1 MAVTYNPRVTSTEP
15 RVRISPLGGVGE
27 VGKNSTLFDFD
38 GDMVLVDAGVKFP
51 EAELHGIDLVVPD
64 YGYVAEHLDGLL
76 GILFTHGHEDHIGGL
91 PYLIMQLDPHDPIPI
106 YGTPLTL
113 GLISVKLREHG
124 MLGRVEQHP
133 IREGERARL
142 GPFEVEPI
150 AVNHS
155 IPDAVGL
162 VIRTP
167 AGTVFHTGDFKFD
180 PTPTEGKT
188 TDNERLRALGDEGVL
203 VLLSD
208 CVRVEQPGWTP
219 SEAGVREAL
228 EQLIATAPGR
238 VLVTTFA
245 SNIGRLRE
253 VVRSAH
259 KLGRRTGIVGRSMEE
274 NLRVAKELGHMKV
287 PEGSLVDLREIGE
300 LPPNKVVLLSTG
312 SQGEPTSVLSRIA
325 RGDHPLVKIQ
335 PEDTVI
341 FSASPVPGNEESVA
355 RSIDNLFRRGAR
367 VIYQVIDPR
376 VHVSGHASREELKHL
391 VNLVRPQY
399 LVPVHGE
406 HRMLWLLRELAAE
419 CGVPRERT
427 FLTEIG
433 DVVSFG
439 ADGASYES
447 RIPSGSMLVDGLTI
461 GEVTNVVLRDRRRL
475 AADGVLFV
483 SVTLDRETAE
493 LLSGPDFVSRGF
505 VDPGDSA
512 DLYDEA
518 RERVEKALLGGDPG
532 RQPDVGYLAGKVR
545 DVLNSFIYE
554 RTHRRPMIL
563 PVVTE
568 V

>member
-1 MAVTYNPRVTSTEP
+1 MTREA

-27 VGKNSTLFDFD
+27 VGKNSTLVELAEE
-38 GDMVLVDAGVKFP
+38 MLIVDAGVKFP
-51 EAELHGIDLVVPD
+51 ETELHGVDLVVCD
-64 YGYVAEHLDGLL
+64 YSYIADRLDSLV
-76 GILFTHGHEDHIGGL
+76 GIVFTHGHEDHIGGL

-113 GLISVKLREHG
+113 GLISVKLKEHG
-124 MLGRVEQHP
+124 LLGRVIQYA
-133 IREGERARL
+133 IRDGQRSRL
-142 GPFEVEPI
+142 GPFEIEPI

-167 AGTVFHTGDFKFD
+167 AGVLFHTGDFKFD
-180 PTPTEGKT
+180 PTPVEGRT
-188 TDNERLRALGDEGVL
+188 TDNERLRQLGDEGVL
-203 VLLSD
+203 ALLSD
-208 CVRVEQPGWTP
+208 CVRVEQPGWTA
-219 SEAGVREAL
+219 SELGVREAL
-228 EQLIATAPGR
+228 EQLIGLAPGR

-259 KLGRRTGIVGRSMEE
+259 KLGRKTSIVGRSMEE
-274 NLRVAKELGHMKV
+274 NLRVARDLGFMNV
-287 PEGSLVDLREIGE
+287 PEGSLVDLRDLND
-300 LPPNKVVLLSTG
+300 LPPEKVVLLSTG

-335 PEDTVI
+335 PNDTVI

-367 VIYQVIDPR
+367 VIYQMIDPR

-391 VNLVRPQY
+391 LDLVRPKY
-399 LVPVHGE
+399 LVPLHGE
-406 HRMLWLLRELAAE
+406 HRMLWLFRELAAE
-419 CGVPRERT
+419 CGLPRENV

-433 DVVSFG
+433 DVVVFG
-439 ADGASYES
+439 EAGAQREEPIS
-447 RIPSGSMLVDGLTI
+447 SGSVLVDGLTI

-475 AADGVLFV
+475 AADGVVFV
-483 SVTLDRETAE
+483 SVTLDRETGE

-505 VDPGDSA
+505 LQLSSEETDG
-512 DLYDEA
+512 LFEEA
-518 RERVEKALLGGDPG
+518 RERVCEALEGDQR
-532 RQPDVGYLAGKVR
+532 RQPDVNYLVGKVR
-545 DVLNSFIYE
+545 DTLNSFVYE
-554 RTHRRPMIL
+554 RTRRRPMIL
-563 PVVTE
+563 PLVTE

>member
-1 MAVTYNPRVTSTEP
+1 MAGRTQARIRV
-15 RVRISPLGGVGE
+15 SPLGGVGE
-27 VGKNSTLFDFD
+27 VGKNSTLIEY
-38 GDMVLVDAGVKFP
+38 GDDLILVDAGVKFP
-51 EAELHGIDLVVPD
+51 ETELHGVDLVVCD
-64 YGYVAEHLDGLL
+64 YTYLAERLESLI
-76 GILFTHGHEDHIGGL
+76 GIVFTHGHEDHIGGL

-113 GLISVKLREHG
+113 GLISVKLKEHG
-124 MLGRVEQHP
+124 MLGRVIQYA
-133 IREGERARL
+133 IREGQQARL
-142 GPFEVEPI
+142 GPFEIEPI

-180 PTPTEGKT
+180 PTPVEGRT
-188 TDNERLRALGDEGVL
+188 TDNDRLRTLGDQGVL

-208 CVRVEQPGWTP
+208 CVRVEQGGWTA
-219 SEAGVREAL
+219 SESGVRDAL
-228 EQLIATAPGR
+228 EQLIGKAPGR

-259 KLGRRTGIVGRSMEE
+259 KLGRKTAVVGRSMEE
-274 NLRVAKELGHMKV
+274 NLRVARELGFMDI
-287 PEGSLVDLREIGE
+287 PEGSLLELREMND
-300 LPPNKVVLLSTG
+300 LPADKIVLLSTG

-335 PEDTVI
+335 PNDTVI

-355 RSIDNLFRRGAR
+355 RAIDNLFRRGAR
-367 VIYQVIDPR
+367 VIYQMIDPR

-391 VNLVRPQY
+391 LDLVRPRY
-399 LVPVHGE
+399 LVPLHGE
-406 HRMLWLLRELAAE
+406 HRMLWLFRELAAE
-419 CGVPRERT
+419 SGMPRENV
-427 FLTEIG
+427 FITEIG
-433 DVVSFG
+433 DVVGFWG
-439 ADGASYES
+439 DGAEREEPIS
-447 RIPSGSMLVDGLTI
+447 SGSVLVDGLTI

-483 SVTLDRETAE
+483 SVTLDRETGE

-505 VDPGDSA
+505 LQVDSDDEG
-512 DLYDEA
+512 LFEEA
-518 RERVEKALLGGDPG
+518 RERVAAALEGDE
-532 RQPDVGYLAGKVR
+532 RRRPDVGYLVGKVR
-545 DVLNSFIYE
+545 DTLNSFVYE
-554 RTHRRPMIL
+554 RTRRRPMIL

>member
-1 MAVTYNPRVTSTEP
+1 MTSEAL
-15 RVRISPLGGVGE
+15 RISPLGGVGE
-27 VGKNSTLFDFD
+27 VGKNSTLVEF
-38 GDMVLVDAGVKFP
+38 GDDMIIVDAGVKFP
-51 EAELHGIDLVVPD
+51 EAELHGVDLVVCD
-64 YGYVAEHLDGLL
+64 YTYVAERLDRLL
-76 GILFTHGHEDHIGGL
+76 GIVFTHGHEDHIGGL
-91 PYLIMQLDPHDPIPI
+91 PYLIMQLDPHEPIPI

-124 MLGRVEQHP
+124 MLGRVTQMA
-133 IREGERARL
+133 IREGLRARL
-142 GPFEVEPI
+142 GPFEVEPV

-167 AGTVFHTGDFKFD
+167 AGVLFHTGDFKFD
-180 PTPTEGKT
+180 PTPVQGRT
-188 TDNERLRALGDEGVL
+188 TDNERLRQLGDEGVL

-208 CVRVEQPGWTP
+208 CVRVEQPGWTA

-228 EQLIATAPGR
+228 EQLIGAAPGR

-245 SNIGRLRE
+245 SNIGRLCE

-259 KLGRRTGIVGRSMEE
+259 KLGRKAAVVGRSMEE
-274 NLRVAKELGHMKV
+274 NLRVARELGFLQV
-287 PEGSLVDLREIGE
+287 PEGSLVDLREING
-300 LPPNKVVLLSTG
+300 LPPDKIVLLSTG

-335 PEDTVI
+335 PNDTVI

-367 VIYQVIDPR
+367 VIYQMIDPR
-376 VHVSGHASREELKHL
+376 VHVSGHASREELRHL
-391 VNLVRPQY
+391 LDLVRPRY
-399 LVPVHGE
+399 LVPLHGE
-406 HRMLWLLRELAAE
+406 HRMLWLLRELAVE
-419 CGVPRERT
+419 SGMPRQNV

-433 DVVSFG
+433 DVVAFSAEG
-439 ADGASYES
+439 AQRGE
-447 RIPSGSMLVDGLTI
+447 RIQSGSVLVDGLTI

-483 SVTLDRETAE
+483 SVTLDRETGE

-505 VDPGDSA
+505 LQIDSEET
-512 DLYDEA
+512 DGLFEEA
-518 RERVEKALLGGDPG
+518 RERVAAALEGDTA
-532 RQPDVGYLAGKVR
+532 RQPDVGYLVGKVR
-545 DVLNSFIYE
+545 DTLNSFVYE
-554 RTHRRPMIL
+554 RTRRRPMIL
-563 PVVTE
+563 PLVTE

>member
-1 MAVTYNPRVTSTEP
+1 MAIES
-15 RVRISPLGGVGE
+15 RVRVSPLGGVGE
-27 VGKNSTLFDFD
+27 VGKNSTLIEF
-38 GDMVLVDAGVKFP
+38 GEDMLIVDAGVKFP
-51 EAELHGIDLVVPD
+51 EAELHGVDLVVCD
-64 YGYVAEHLDGLL
+64 YAYVGTRLDSLL

-91 PYLIMQLDPHDPIPI
+91 PYLLMQLDPHDPIPI

-113 GLISVKLREHG
+113 GLISVKLKEHG
-124 MLGRVEQHP
+124 MLGRVVQYA
-133 IREGERARL
+133 IREGQRARL
-142 GPFEVEPI
+142 GPFDIEPI
-150 AVNHS
+150 SVNHS

-180 PTPTEGKT
+180 PTPIEGKT
-188 TDNERLRALGDEGVL
+188 TDNERLRALGNEGVL

-208 CVRVEQPGWTP
+208 CVRVEQPGWTA
-219 SEAGVREAL
+219 SEWGVREAL
-228 EQLIATAPGR
+228 EQLIDKAPGR

-259 KLGRRTGIVGRSMEE
+259 KLGRKTAIVGRSMEE
-274 NLRVAKELGHMKV
+274 NLRVARELGFMDI
-287 PEGSLVDLREIGE
+287 PDGSLVDLREIND
-300 LPPNKVVLLSTG
+300 LPPEKVVLLSTG

-335 PEDTVI
+335 VNDTVI

-367 VIYQVIDPR
+367 VIYQMIDPR
-376 VHVSGHASREELKHL
+376 IHVSGHASREELKHL
-391 VNLVRPQY
+391 LELVRPRY
-399 LVPVHGE
+399 LVPLHGE
-406 HRMLWLLRELAAE
+406 HRMLWLFRELAVE
-419 CGVPRERT
+419 SGMPRENV

-433 DVVSFG
+433 DVVGFG
-439 ADGASYES
+439 ADGAQREEPIS
-447 RIPSGSMLVDGLTI
+447 SGSMLVDGLTI

-483 SVTLDRETAE
+483 SVTLDRETGE

-505 VDPGDSA
+505 LQHDSEDA
-512 DLYDEA
+512 DDLFDEA
-518 RERVEKALLGGDPG
+518 RERVTSALAGDD
-532 RQPDVGYLAGKVR
+532 RRRPDVGYLVGKVR
-545 DVLNSFIYE
+545 DTLNSFVYE
-554 RTHRRPMIL
+554 RTRRRPMIL

>member
-1 MAVTYNPRVTSTEP
+1 MATRTEAHIRV
-15 RVRISPLGGVGE
+15 SPLGGVGE
-27 VGKNSTLFDFD
+27 VGKNSTLIEFGDDFI
-38 GDMVLVDAGVKFP
+38 LVDAGVKFP
-51 EAELHGIDLVVPD
+51 ETELHGVDLVVCD
-64 YGYVAEHLDGLL
+64 YGYVAERLDSLV
-76 GILFTHGHEDHIGGL
+76 GIVFTHGHEDHIGGL
-91 PYLIMQLDPHDPIPI
+91 PYLIMQIDPHDPIPI

-113 GLISVKLREHG
+113 GLISVKLKEHG
-124 MLGRVEQHP
+124 MLGRVIQYG
-133 IREGERARL
+133 IQEGQQARL

-167 AGTVFHTGDFKFD
+167 AGIVFHTGDFKFD
-180 PTPTEGKT
+180 PTPVEGRT
-188 TDNERLRALGDEGVL
+188 TDTDRLRQLGDQGVL

-208 CVRVEQPGWTP
+208 CVRIEQSGWTA
-219 SEAGVREAL
+219 SEAGVRDAL
-228 EQLIATAPGR
+228 EQLIGKAPGR

-253 VVRSAH
+253 VVRSAN
-259 KLGRRTGIVGRSMEE
+259 KLGRKTAVVGRSMEE
-274 NLRVAKELGHMKV
+274 NLRVARELGFMDI
-287 PEGSLVDLREIGE
+287 PDGSLLELREINE
-300 LPPNKVVLLSTG
+300 LPANKVVLLSTG

-335 PEDTVI
+335 PNDTVI

-367 VIYQVIDPR
+367 VIYQMIDPR

-391 VNLVRPQY
+391 LDLIRPRY
-399 LVPVHGE
+399 LVPLHGE
-406 HRMLWLLRELAAE
+406 HRMLWLFRELAAE
-419 CGVPRERT
+419 TGLPRENV

-433 DVVSFG
+433 DVVGFW
-439 ADGASYES
+439 ADRAELEEPV
-447 RIPSGSMLVDGLTI
+447 PSGSVLVDGLTI

-483 SVTLDRETAE
+483 SVTLDRETGE

-505 VDPGDSA
+505 LQVDAA
-512 DLYDEA
+512 DEGLFEEA
-518 RERVEKALLGGDPG
+518 RERVAAALEGDE
-532 RQPDVGYLAGKVR
+532 RRRPDVGYLVGKVR
-545 DVLNSFIYE
+545 DTLNSFVYE
-554 RTHRRPMIL
+554 RTRRRPMIL

>member
-1 MAVTYNPRVTSTEP
+1 MTREA

-27 VGKNSTLFDFD
+27 VGKNSTLVELAEE
-38 GDMVLVDAGVKFP
+38 MLIVDAGVKFP
-51 EAELHGIDLVVPD
+51 ETELHGVDLVVCD
-64 YGYVAEHLDGLL
+64 YSYIADRLDSLV
-76 GILFTHGHEDHIGGL
+76 GIVFTHGHEDHIGGL

-113 GLISVKLREHG
+113 GLISVKLKEHG
-124 MLGRVEQHP
+124 LLGRVIQYA
-133 IREGERARL
+133 IRDGQRSRL
-142 GPFEVEPI
+142 GPFEIEPI

-167 AGTVFHTGDFKFD
+167 AGVLFHTGDFKFD
-180 PTPTEGKT
+180 PTPVEGRT
-188 TDNERLRALGDEGVL
+188 TDNERLRQLGDEGVL
-203 VLLSD
+203 ALLSD
-208 CVRVEQPGWTP
+208 CVRVEQPGWTA
-219 SEAGVREAL
+219 SELGVREAL
-228 EQLIATAPGR
+228 EQLIGLAPGR

-259 KLGRRTGIVGRSMEE
+259 KLGRKTSIVGRSMEE
-274 NLRVAKELGHMKV
+274 NLRVARDLGFMNV
-287 PEGSLVDLREIGE
+287 PEGSLVDLRDLND
-300 LPPNKVVLLSTG
+300 LPPEKVVLLSTG

-335 PEDTVI
+335 PNDTVI

-367 VIYQVIDPR
+367 VIYQMIDPR

-391 VNLVRPQY
+391 LDLVRPKY
-399 LVPVHGE
+399 LVPLHGE
-406 HRMLWLLRELAAE
+406 HRMLWLFRELAAE
-419 CGVPRERT
+419 CGLPRENV

-433 DVVSFG
+433 DVVAFG
-439 ADGASYES
+439 EAGAQREEPIS
-447 RIPSGSMLVDGLTI
+447 SGSVLVDGLTI

-475 AADGVLFV
+475 AADGVVFV
-483 SVTLDRETAE
+483 SVTLDRETGE

-505 VDPGDSA
+505 LQLSSEETDG
-512 DLYDEA
+512 LFEEA
-518 RERVEKALLGGDPG
+518 RERVCEALEGDER
-532 RQPDVGYLAGKVR
+532 RQPDVNYLVGKVR
-545 DVLNSFIYE
+545 DTLNSFVYE
-554 RTHRRPMIL
+554 RTRRRPMIL
-563 PVVTE
+563 PLVTE

>member
-1 MAVTYNPRVTSTEP
+1 MTSEAL
-15 RVRISPLGGVGE
+15 RISPLGGVGE
-27 VGKNSTLFDFD
+27 VGKNSTLVEL
-38 GDMVLVDAGVKFP
+38 GDDMIIVDAGVKFP
-51 EAELHGIDLVVPD
+51 EAELHGVDLVVCD
-64 YGYVAEHLDGLL
+64 YAYVAERIDSLL
-76 GILFTHGHEDHIGGL
+76 GIVFTHGHEDHIGGL

-124 MLGRVEQHP
+124 MLGRVVQIA
-133 IREGERARL
+133 IREGQRSRL
-142 GPFEVEPI
+142 GPFEVEPV

-167 AGTVFHTGDFKFD
+167 AGVLFHTGDFKFD
-180 PTPTEGKT
+180 PTPVQGRT
-188 TDNERLRALGDEGVL
+188 TDNERLRQLGDEGVL

-208 CVRVEQPGWTP
+208 CVRVEQPGWTA

-228 EQLIATAPGR
+228 EQLIGAAPGR

-245 SNIGRLRE
+245 SNIGRLCE

-259 KLGRRTGIVGRSMEE
+259 KLGRKAAVVGRSMEE
-274 NLRVAKELGHMKV
+274 NLRVARELGFLQI
-287 PEGSLVDLREIGE
+287 PEGSLVDLREING
-300 LPPNKVVLLSTG
+300 LPPEKIVLLSTG
-312 SQGEPTSVLSRIA
+312 SQGEPTSVMSRIA

-335 PEDTVI
+335 PNDTVI

-367 VIYQVIDPR
+367 VIYQMIDPR
-376 VHVSGHASREELKHL
+376 VHVSGHASREELRHL
-391 VNLVRPQY
+391 LDLVRPRY
-399 LVPVHGE
+399 LVPLHGE
-406 HRMLWLLRELAAE
+406 HRMLWLLRELAVE
-419 CGVPRERT
+419 SGIPRQNV

-433 DVVSFG
+433 DVVAFSAEG
-439 ADGASYES
+439 AQREEP
-447 RIPSGSMLVDGLTI
+447 IQSGSVLVDGLTI

-483 SVTLDRETAE
+483 SVTLDRETGE

-505 VDPGDSA
+505 LQVDSEETDG
-512 DLYDEA
+512 LFEEA
-518 RERVEKALLGGDPG
+518 RERVAAALEGDTA
-532 RQPDVGYLAGKVR
+532 RQPDVGYLVGKVR
-545 DVLNSFIYE
+545 DTLNSFVYE
-554 RTHRRPMIL
+554 RTRRRPMIL
-563 PVVTE
+563 PLVTE

>member
-1 MAVTYNPRVTSTEP
+1 MAAVPEEHIRV
-15 RVRISPLGGVGE
+15 SPLGGVGE
-27 VGKNSTLFDFD
+27 VGKNSTLIEF
-38 GDMVLVDAGVKFP
+38 GDDLILVDAGVKFP
-51 EAELHGIDLVVPD
+51 ETELHGVDLVVCD
-64 YGYVAEHLDGLL
+64 YGYVGERLDSLV
-76 GILFTHGHEDHIGGL
+76 GIVFTHGHEDHIGGL
-91 PYLIMQLDPHDPIPI
+91 PYLIMQLDPHEPIPI

-113 GLISVKLREHG
+113 GLISVKLKEHG
-124 MLGRVEQHP
+124 MLGRVIQYA
-133 IREGERARL
+133 IREGQRAKL
-142 GPFEVEPI
+142 GPFDIEPI

-167 AGTVFHTGDFKFD
+167 VGTVLHTGDFKFD
-180 PTPTEGKT
+180 PTPVEGRT
-188 TDNERLRALGDEGVL
+188 TDNDRLRQLGDQGVL

-208 CVRVEQPGWTP
+208 CVRVEQNGWTA
-219 SEAGVREAL
+219 SESGVRDAL
-228 EQLIATAPGR
+228 EQLIAKAPGR

-259 KLGRRTGIVGRSMEE
+259 KLGRKTAVVGRSMEE
-274 NLRVAKELGHMKV
+274 NLRVARELGFMDI
-287 PEGSLVDLREIGE
+287 PDGSLVELREAND
-300 LPPNKVVLLSTG
+300 LPPEQLVLLSTG

-335 PEDTVI
+335 PNDTVI

-367 VIYQVIDPR
+367 VIYQMIDPR

-391 VNLVRPQY
+391 LDLVRPRY
-399 LVPVHGE
+399 LVPLHGE
-406 HRMLWLLRELAAE
+406 HRMLWLFRELAAE
-419 CGVPRERT
+419 SGMHRENV
-427 FLTEIG
+427 FITEIG
-433 DVVSFG
+433 DVVGFWDGG
-439 ADGASYES
+439 AQREEP
-447 RIPSGSMLVDGLTI
+447 IPSGSMLVDGLTI

-483 SVTLDRETAE
+483 SVTLDRETGE

-505 VDPGDSA
+505 LQLDAA
-512 DLYDEA
+512 DDGLLDEA
-518 RERVEKALLGGDPG
+518 RERVTVALEGDE
-532 RQPDVGYLAGKVR
+532 RRRPDVGYLVGKVR
-545 DVLNSFIYE
+545 DTLNSFVYE
-554 RTHRRPMIL
+554 RTRRRPMIL